1 MSLNTLKHITVFFSI
16 VFFSCNKITHEEY
29 YSFPQSGWFSDSIV
43 TFQYCVLDTIKTY
56 DISLKIRHAVDYEFQ
71 NLFVFL
77 ESTKKD
83 TIEIILANKK
93 GKWLGKG
100 LSNLRELEH
109 VLEIDRRF
117 LRSGEHSLKVEQ
129 AMRYGGAE
137 RIENLKHILDIGLI
151 ISENNE

>member
-1 MSLNTLKHITVFFSI
+1 MSLKTLKHTIFI
-16 VFFSCNKITHEEY
+16 IIIIFFSCNKITQEEY
-29 YSFPQSGWFSDSIV
+29 YSFPQSGWNSDSSV
-43 TFQYCVLDTIKTY
+43 TFQYFILDTTKTY
-56 DISLKIRHAVDYEFQ
+56 DMSLKIRHTVEYEFQ

-100 LSNLRELEH
+100 ISDLREFEC

-117 LRSGEHSLKVEQ
+117 LKSGEHSLKVEQ

-137 RIENLKHILDIGLI
+137 RIENLKHILDLGLI

>member
-1 MSLNTLKHITVFFSI
+1 MSHSTLKHTVFFFGI
-16 VFFSCNKITHEEY
+16 IFFSCNKITHEEY
-29 YSFPQSGWFSDSIV
+29 YSFPKSGWFSDSSV
-43 TFQYCVLDTIKTY
+43 TFQYFILDTIKTY
-56 DISLKIRHAVDYEFQ
+56 DMSLKIRHTVDYEFQ

-77 ESTKKD
+77 ESTKRD

-100 LSNLRELEH
+100 ISDLREFEH

-117 LRSGEHSLKVEQ
+117 LKSGEHSLKVEQ

-137 RIENLKHILDIGLI
+137 RIENLKHILDLGLI